1 MMEKNDVHII
11 AGPTASGKSAYAL
24 DLAKKLDGVII
35 NADSLQLY
43 NGLSLLTAQ
52 PSADDKQHIP
62 HLLYGI
68 MPPDV
73 TLSAMDW
80 RNMALDAIDKAI
92 ADKKVPIV
100 VGGTGFYIK
109 TLMNGLSP
117 IPEIPNEVRILSED
131 LMDSLG
137 IDEFFEQL
145 KKLDP
150 VIAEKIDRHN
160 RQRLIRAYEV
170 HAHTGQPMSYWQ
182 SLPSVGIPEHLGFI
196 PTLIMPERDVL
207 YDRCNHRFD
216 KMIDDGIV
224 EEVRQFDD
232 MMMAGKI
239 PFDCALTHA
248 LGFKPLQSH
257 VQGEMDLN
265 TAITLSKNETRHYAK
280 RQVTWFKHQM

>member
-1 MMEKNDVHII
+1 MLKNDVHII

-24 DLAKKLDGVII
+24 DIAQKLDGVII

-43 NGLSLLTAQ
+43 NGLPTLTAQ
-52 PSADDKQHIP
+52 PSADDKELIP
-62 HLLYGI
+62 HLLYGLT
-68 MPPDV
+68 PPDIEI
-73 TLSAMDW
+73 TAMDW
-80 RNMALDAIDKAI
+80 RKMALAAIDKTI
-92 ADKKVPIV
+92 ADNKTPII

-109 TLMNGLSP
+109 TLINGLSP
-117 IPEIPNEVRILSED
+117 IPEVPNEVRILSED

-137 IDEFFEQL
+137 IEKFFEQL
-145 KKLDP
+145 KEIDP

-182 SLPSVGIPEHLGFI
+182 SLPPVDAPSHLNFI
-196 PTLIMPERDVL
+196 PTLIIPEREVL

-216 KMIDDGIV
+216 NMIQAGII
-224 EEVRQFDD
+224 EEVRNFDD
-232 MMMAGKI
+232 KIMAGKI

-257 VQGEMDLN
+257 IQGEIDLD

>member
-1 MMEKNDVHII
+1 MQKYDVHVI

-24 DLAKKLDGVII
+24 DLAQKLNGVII

-43 NGLSLLTAQ
+43 DGLPTLTAQ
-52 PSADDKQHIP
+52 PSADDKQQIP
-62 HLLYGI
+62 HLLYGLT
-68 MPPDV
+68 PPYIEI
-73 TLSAMDW
+73 TAMDW
-80 RNMALDAIDKAI
+80 RKMALVAIDKTI
-92 ADKKVPIV
+92 IDKKIPII

-109 TLMNGLSP
+109 ALINGLSP
-117 IPEIPNEVRILSED
+117 IPEVPNEVRILSED

-137 IDEFFEQL
+137 IEKFFEQL
-145 KKLDP
+145 KEIDP
-150 VIAEKIDRHN
+150 VIAEKIDKHN

-182 SLPSVGIPEHLGFI
+182 SLPPIDMPEHLNFI
-196 PTLIMPERDVL
+196 PKIIIPEREEL
-207 YDRCNHRFD
+207 YQRCNLRFD
-216 KMIDDGIV
+216 SMIKAGIV
-224 EEVRQFDD
+224 EEVRNFDD
-232 MMMAGKI
+232 KIMAGKI

-257 VQGEMDLN
+257 IQGEIDLD

>member
-1 MMEKNDVHII
+1 MMKKHDVHII
-11 AGPTASGKSAYAL
+11 AGPTASGKSAHAL
-24 DLAKKLDGVII
+24 DLARKLDGVII

-52 PSADDKQHIP
+52 PSADDKQQIP

-68 MPPDV
+68 TPPDV

-80 RNMALDAIDKAI
+80 RKMALAAIDKAI
-92 ADKKVPIV
+92 DDKKVPIV

-109 TLMNGLSP
+109 TLINGLSP

-145 KKLDP
+145 KILDP

-182 SLPSVGIPEHLGFI
+182 SLPPVGIPEHFGFI
-196 PTLIMPERDVL
+196 PTLMIPERDVL

-216 KMIDDGIV
+216 KMIEGGIV

>member
-1 MMEKNDVHII
+1 MMKKNDVHII

-68 MPPDV
+68 TPPDV

-80 RNMALDAIDKAI
+80 RNMALAAIDKAI

-109 TLMNGLSP
+109 TLINGLSP

-216 KMIDDGIV
+216 KMIEDGIV
-224 EEVRQFDD
+224 EEVRHFDD

>member
-68 MPPDV
+68 TPPDV

-80 RNMALDAIDKAI
+80 RNMALAAIDKAI

-109 TLMNGLSP
+109 TLINGLSP

-216 KMIDDGIV
+216 KMIEDGIV
-224 EEVRQFDD
+224 EEVRHFDD

>member
-1 MMEKNDVHII
+1 MLKNDVHII

-24 DLAKKLDGVII
+24 DIAQKLDGVII

-43 NGLSLLTAQ
+43 NGLPTLTAQ
-52 PSADDKQHIP
+52 PSADDKQKIP
-62 HLLYGI
+62 HLLYGLT
-68 MPPDV
+68 PPDIEI
-73 TLSAMDW
+73 TAMDW
-80 RNMALDAIDKAI
+80 RKMALAAIDKTI
-92 ADKKVPIV
+92 VEKKIPII

-182 SLPSVGIPEHLGFI
+182 SIPPIDTPEHLNFI
-196 PTLIMPERDVL
+196 PKIIIPEREEL
-207 YDRCNHRFD
+207 YQRCNLRFD
-216 KMIDDGIV
+216 SMIKAGIV
-224 EEVRQFDD
+224 EEVRNFDD
-232 MMMAGKI
+232 KIMAGKI

-257 VQGEMDLN
+257 IQGEIDLD